1 MSKKEEGL
9 KNAPSLNITER
20 KRAEE
25 ALRESEARYRV
36 LVDAGEHMG
45 EAIFLLQDTD
55 KVEAA
60 HLFANKEW
68 VRITGYTA
76 EELGGISFYDVIHPR
91 HRAAVAG
98 RARRRLQ
105 EGQDIPGRWEISVIT
120 KDGTEVPIEAVGGGA
135 ITYHGRLATV
145 GYARDIT
152 ERKRAE
158 EALQESE
165 ENFRRSLDDSPL
177 GVRIFDAAGE
187 TLYANR
193 AILDIYG
200 YASIEELK
208 ASPAEKRLAPESHA
222 EHLKRR
228 EKRLRGGEITPQF
241 EMSIVRKN
249 GEIRHLQV
257 FRKEVLWNGKR
268 RVQSLYQDITERK
281 RMEHDLRERVKEL
294 QCLYD
299 IAYIVEGPGITLDEL
314 CQGVV
319 NLLPVSWQYPEIACA
334 RVTLGHKE
342 FMSDNFKTTE
352 WKQLANIN
360 VKGQKEGTVGVYYL
374 EARPELNEGA
384 FLKNER
390 LLIDVIAERLGR
402 IIERK
407 QVEEALKESEEKF
420 RTFMETASDLMH
432 MADKDGNITYV
443 NESMT
448 RTLGYSKEEMIGK
461 HVTQFLSKEVLE
473 KDFKPKWEEL
483 ITKGEI
489 AFESTWVT
497 KDGKEIYGEQK
508 VVAIYDSDGKYAGSR
523 AIFRDLTER
532 MRMER
537 ELQEKNEQLDAQ
549 NEELQS
555 QTEELMTQ
563 QQEIIEKT
571 GEVERANRL
580 KSEFLANMSHEL
592 RTPLNVI
599 IGFSELMVD
608 KVPGKINEEQR
619 QCLSDILDSSHRL
632 LNLVN
637 EVLDLSKV
645 ESGKMEFKLENVA
658 LTEVIESLTRTM
670 LSVLAPRKQSLDI
683 EIEEGLPA
691 VHVDEG
697 RLEQVLLNLA
707 TNSSKFTP
715 DGGKLKIEAI
725 KADNWCQV
733 SVIDN
738 GIGIKEEDQERIFE
752 PFCWLDNPLT
762 KEKSGTGLG
771 LALVETI
778 VEKYGGRIWVESEY
792 GKGSRFTF
800 TLPLATTDSP
810 YSGETGNERE
820 DTNCRR

>member
-1 MSKKEEGL
+1 MSRKVKAPS
-9 KNAPSLNITER
+9 NTPSLNITER
-20 KRAEE
+20 KRMEE

-76 EELGGISFYDVIHPR
+76 EELRGISFYDVIHPR

-145 GYARDIT
+145 GYAWDIT

-177 GVRIFDAAGE
+177 GVRIFDAEGE

-281 RMEHDLRERVKEL
+281 RMEHALNERVKEL

-319 NLLPVSWQYPEIACA
+319 NLLPVSWQYLEIACA

-360 VKGQKEGTVGVYYL
+360 VKGQKEGTVEVYYL
-374 EARPELNEGA
+374 EARPELDEGA

-402 IIERK
+402 ITERK

-461 HVTQFLSKEVLE
+461 HITQFLSKEVFE

-489 AFESTWVT
+489 ALESTVT

-670 LSVLAPRKQSLDI
+670 LPVLAPRKQSLDI

-715 DGGKLKIEAI
+715 DGGKLKVEAVRE
-725 KADNWCQV
+725 DNWCQV

-800 TLPLATTDSP
+800 TLPLATN
-810 YSGETGNERE
+810 G
-820 DTNCRR
+820 